1 MSRGAAAAFVAA
13 LFLVVNAAPA
23 FADTSQATAKAVS
36 LTLFNAPVVD
46 SGLRTSSNDGSG
58 ETTSG
63 PTAPALSVLGTQSVL
78 SAGVL
83 TQQTV
88 ARNDGSSAACAGV
101 VGAGGIVS
109 IGQDGNCAVDQA
121 TPGGVVIDLAPLTT
135 LKADAILAQCT
146 ASSTGQ
152 PTAKVTI
159 VNGVVTTGTPPNTT
173 TLLNL
178 PLNAAPNTGL
188 SVPNVLT
195 LTLNEQPANQTA
207 GTVTTTA
214 LHLQLLGG
222 VNNGADLKIGEVACG
237 PNATTEAVPAMV
249 AKGLPVALGSV
260 AVLGGGVLVM
270 RRRRRISAVV

>member
-1 MSRGAAAAFVAA
+1 
-13 LFLVVNAAPA
+13 
-23 FADTSQATAKAVS
+23 
-36 LTLFNAPVVD
+36 
-46 SGLRTSSNDGSG
+46 
-58 ETTSG
+58 
-63 PTAPALSVLGTQSVL
+63 
-78 SAGVL
+78 
-83 TQQTV
+83 
-88 ARNDGSSAACAGV
+88 
-101 VGAGGIVS
+101 
-109 IGQDGNCAVDQA
+109 
-121 TPGGVVIDLAPLTT
+121 

-195 LTLNEQPANQTA
+195 LTLNDQPANQTA